1 MDAGDALPR
10 GPASRAMASTTAS
23 ISSDAEPPAAD
34 LAGRPRPE
42 ATGWRRE
49 AVFWAAHVLFWLAAF
64 GGLRLVIDAFRPA
77 VPVSIP
83 FVAARIGCCFAA
95 TAALRWLSLQEGF
108 LRRLGVS
115 KIGLVAGGLIT
126 SAVVIA
132 LALGFVER
140 AWGPDPAAGRGLGL
154 MARLAID
161 VTLLGNWCAIYF
173 GIHLVRERNSTEF
186 RAIEAESLALK
197 HELHRLQSQI
207 SPHFLFNALN
217 TIVASRENPETIDTV
232 TQALANYL
240 RFLLRPAATLEPLA
254 RELDAIE
261 QYLTVQSVRFGDGL
275 ATRIEC
281 DRDVRGVP
289 VPPVMV
295 QPLVENALK
304 YGAESGPRPLRLEI
318 AARREGDWLVVEV
331 ANTGRWAPPSARA
344 STGTGLHSLE
354 RRLQLLGG
362 PRATLTHAAADGW
375 VRVRIRMPLPPRAEP
390 SAGQPES
397 RP

>member
-1 MDAGDALPR
+1 
-10 GPASRAMASTTAS
+10 MASPATS
-23 ISSDAEPPAAD
+23 LSSDAVRPAAT
-34 LAGRPRPE
+34 A
-42 ATGWRRE
+42 RRE
-49 AVFWAAHVLFWLAAF
+49 AVFWAAHTLFWLAAC
-64 GGLRLVIDAFRPA
+64 GGLLLVIAAFRPTMT
-77 VPVSIP
+77 VPIP
-83 FVAARIGCCFAA
+83 FVAARVACCFTA
-95 TAALRWLSLQEGF
+95 TAALRWLSLQEGL
-108 LRRLGVS
+108 LRRTGVS

-126 SAVVIA
+126 SAVVIT
-132 LALGFVER
+132 LVLGFVER

-161 VTLLGNWCAIYF
+161 LTLLGNWCAIYF
-173 GIHLVRERNSTEF
+173 GVHLIRERNSTEF
-186 RAIEAESLALK
+186 RAIEAESLAVK
-197 HELHRLQSQI
+197 NELHRLQAQI

-275 ATRIEC
+275 VTSMAC
-281 DRDVRGVP
+281 DRDVRSVP

-304 YGAESGPRPLRLEI
+304 YGAASAPPPLRLEI
-318 AARREGDWLVVEV
+318 AARREGDRLLVEV
-331 ANTGRWAPPSARA
+331 ANTGRWAPAAAGA

-354 RRLQLLGG
+354 RRLQLLCG
-362 PRATLTHAAADGW
+362 PQATLTHGETDGW
-375 VRVRIRMPLPPRAEP
+375 VRVRIRLPLPPRTEPAAE
-390 SAGQPES
+390 ARQAEA
-397 RP
+397 RA